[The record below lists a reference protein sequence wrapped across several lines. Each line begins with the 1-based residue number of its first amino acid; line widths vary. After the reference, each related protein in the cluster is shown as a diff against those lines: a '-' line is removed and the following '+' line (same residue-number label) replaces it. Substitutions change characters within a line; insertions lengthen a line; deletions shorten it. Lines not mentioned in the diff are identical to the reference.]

1 MIGELALLVVVLGG
15 AAGAAAARALRLPM
29 WPLTGALV
37 GSAAV
42 HLATSSSVQIP
53 NTLSVGAQVL
63 VGTAVG
69 ATVAPDLLR
78 QFRTVLVPGVLAV
91 LALIGVGVGCGLAMG
106 AAGVLDPTV
115 AAFGM
120 VPGGVGEMVAA
131 AQALKAD
138 SALVAGLHVVRLLVV
153 LWSLPLLVRWVTWR
167 FGDGTPTE

>member
-1 MIGELALLVVVLGG
+1 V
-15 AAGAAAARALRLPM
+15 AAD
-29 WPLTGALV
+29 GALV
-37 GSAAV
+37 GAAAV
-42 HLATSSSVQIP
+42 HLATGSSVQLP
-53 NTLSVGAQVL
+53 TTWQVGAQVL

-78 QFRTVLVPGVLAV
+78 QFGAVLVPGVVAV
-91 LALIGVGVGCGLAMG
+91 VALIGVGVGCGLAMG

-131 AQALKAD
+131 AQALQAD

-153 LWSLPLLVRWVTWR
+153 LWSLPLLVRWVTR
-167 FGDGTPTE
+167 TFGDAAPDE

>member
-1 MIGELALLVVVLGG
+1 VTGELALLLLCGVVG
-15 AAGAAAARALRLPM
+15 AGVAQALRLPM

-37 GSAAV
+37 GTAAV
-42 HLATSSSVQIP
+42 HVAMSGSVQIP
-53 NTLSVGAQVL
+53 NAWKVGAQVL

-78 QFRTVLVPGVLAV
+78 QFRAVLVPGAV
-91 LALIGVGVGCGLAMG
+91 AVVALIGVGVGCGLAMG

-131 AQALKAD
+131 AQALQAD
-138 SALVAGLHVVRLLVV
+138 SALVAGVHVVRLLIV
-153 LWSLPLLVRWVTWR
+153 LWSLPLLVRWVTRR
-167 FGDGTPTE
+167 FGDGAPAE